1 MRTTYILKCADCPFY
16 VHETP
21 AVECGWTGSAS
32 IPQDCT
38 HPAND
43 GITLGGPEVL
53 PHHCPLIKEPMAF
66 RAVLARK
73 PK

>member
-1 MRTTYILKCADCPFY
+1 MRTTYILKCADCPMF
-16 VHETP
+16 EDGEGP
-21 AVECGWTGSAS
+21 
-32 IPQDCT
+32 DRCT

>member
-16 VHETP
+16 SFGLP
-21 AVECGWTGSAS
+21 ATGGHNSCPP
-32 IPQDCT
+32 IPQKCT

>member
-16 VHETP
+16 VPHCP
-21 AVECGWTGSAS
+21 AGTSNGRPVPDW
-32 IPQDCT
+32 PQRCT

-43 GITLGGPEVL
+43 GITLGGPNVL

>member
-16 VHETP
+16 SFEIPGST
-21 AVECGWTGSAS
+21 CGWNGGPGT
-32 IPQDCT
+32 PDKCT

-43 GITLGGPEVL
+43 GITLGGPDVL
-53 PHHCPLIKEPMAF
+53 PHRCPLIKEPMAF